1 MATHWHF
8 DIETL
13 VLVGATLCL
22 LLLYCLIANFGLAKK
37 MDGKH
42 SDSDDDY

>member
-1 MATHWHF
+1 MATRWSF

-13 VLVGATLCL
+13 VIIGAAMSL
-22 LLLYCLIANFGLAKK
+22 LLLYCFIGRFGLARKI
-37 MDGKH
+37 DDKH